1 MLVRVVGVTIAAAS
15 AVVVAAFGA
24 VMALLFAWQPIED
37 EELDD
42 DGDTDEGGDQGDDD
56 SEDGRDDW

>member
-1 MLVRVVGVTIAAAS
+1 MLVRVVGVTIAVAS
-15 AVVVAAFGA
+15 AAIVAAFGA

-42 DGDTDEGGDQGDDD
+42 DGDIDEGGDRGDDD